1 MIMLIVTE
9 FVDNLEDDVIQ
20 TVSNRL
26 GYLAYLAI
34 AEFFV
39 DQHVSHQ
46 VYYTLC
52 DDYEKR

>member
-1 MIMLIVTE
+1 MLIVTE